1 MDACQDRPA
10 SAVSLRRP
18 VRKERSIL
26 PPRKPPQSRS
36 PAAGFT
42 LLELLVVIGIIG
54 ILAAIL
60 LPALGGAREQGR
72 RTHCLANLSQVG
84 KALAIYNN
92 DFQEYMPSHSGWG
105 LAAYTFSLDGAS
117 ITPCSGQQGLS
128 RNMVIGYGAAD
139 TDAALDLAPGNLN
152 FAPTGLGV
160 MVLRQNI
167 SASSLVCR
175 SMLGTVNTYYDSAMY
190 QYTSSMPELLGT
202 TAGRPL
208 VTQDGRSFCHTT
220 VNDGTGISKTVTA
233 VLCSYSYR
241 DTPFYSR
248 LTPDNAPTGWTYTND
263 YPDLYDPESNWLA
276 QWALTFVRPTLQAQF
291 MCPPFKTI
299 RALGS
304 RAIASDTF
312 DDAPPGGG
320 AFTLGLG
327 ATAHK
332 IGYNVLYGD
341 GHAAWFADD
350 SGSLGRWNN
359 WADPAN
365 PGSDNLTI
373 SSASSHLAW
382 NQFDQAM
389 GIDHP

>member
-1 MDACQDRPA
+1 M
-10 SAVSLRRP
+10 
-18 VRKERSIL
+18 
-26 PPRKPPQSRS
+26 PPRKPPRRPG

-72 RTHCLANLSQVG
+72 RTHCLANLSQIG
-84 KALAIYNN
+84 KALAIYDN
-92 DFQEYMPSHSGWG
+92 DFQDYLPSHAGWG
-105 LAAYTFSLDGAS
+105 LSNYLYSLDGAD
-117 ITPCSGQQGLS
+117 ITPYSGQQGLS
-128 RNMVIGYGAAD
+128 RYMAIGYGAAD
-139 TDAALDLAPGNLN
+139 TDATLDLAQGNLN

-160 MVLRQNI
+160 LVLRNNI

-175 SMLGTVNTYYDSAMY
+175 SMLGTVNTYYDSATY
-190 QYTSSMPELLGT
+190 QYTSSMPMLLGT

-208 VTQDGRSFCHTT
+208 VTQNGCGFFHTPVTDGS
-220 VNDGTGISKTVTA
+220 GINKTVTA
-233 VLCSYSYR
+233 VLGSYSYR

-248 LTPDNAPTGWTYTND
+248 LMPDNAPAGWTYTND

-276 QWALTFVRPTLQAQF
+276 QWALSFVRPTLEAQF

-299 RALGS
+299 RTLGS

-312 DDAPPGGG
+312 DDAPAGGG
-320 AFTLGLG
+320 AFTAGLG
-327 ATAHK
+327 STAHK

-341 GHAAWFADD
+341 GHASWFADD
-350 SGSLGRWNN
+350 AGSLGRWNN

-373 SSASSHLAW
+373 SSASGQLAW
-382 NQFDQAM
+382 NQFDQGQ